1 MSQSQLKDKRI
12 SRDKIPGP
20 VQNRGPF
27 LFAAL
32 PSSESAFLPSRWCKR
47 PAPPH
52 LHIWCLNR
60 FRSPG
65 RVFLPLD
72 EGYLCETV
80 NGDFIGSF
88 ENNMKNEMTLQL
100 QARIE
105 MSPYL
110 WARFWKSGLGLPK
123 AWVCWSVFQILLMEE
138 MMLQLLLW
146 LENNPRIKSCVIIME
161 VVFILLISL
170 LRNTLSYWTESDLGS
185 LMTIN

>member
-1 MSQSQLKDKRI
+1 MSLSQLKDKRI
-12 SRDKIPGP
+12 IRDKIPGL
-20 VQNRGPF
+20 VKNKGPF
-27 LFAAL
+27 LVATL
-32 PSSESAFLPSRWCKR
+32 PSRESVFLPSRGCKK

-52 LHIWCLNR
+52 LHIWRLNR

-65 RVFLPLD
+65 LVFLLLD

-80 NGDFIGSF
+80 NGDFIGFFFF

-100 QARIE
+100 QACIE
-105 MSPYL
+105 M
-110 WARFWKSGLGLPK
+110 RFWKSGLGLPK

-138 MMLQLLLW
+138 MMLHLLLW
-146 LENNPRIKSCVIIME
+146 LENNPRIKSNVIIMA

-170 LRNTLSYWTESDLGS
+170 IRNTLSYWTENDLGS